1 LTIEREELNMVVLA
15 NTKQA
20 AAAKTSLAYLTVGA
34 LTIVWTVIW
43 YLYLRNNGAAQNTY
57 LWVYGF
63 LATGV
68 VLLIIGFAVGQ
79 IGRSAMPAETAPTAA
94 VTGVVPAATGMA
106 APVAAPTVAPAGQ
119 QNAAMP
125 PAGSGQQVVNKGTIP
140 PAAAA
145 PSQARRT

>member
-1 LTIEREELNMVVLA
+1 MVVIG

-20 AAAKTSLAYLTVGA
+20 AAAKTSLAYLTIGA
-34 LTIVWTVIW
+34 LTVVWTVIW
-43 YLYLRNNGAAQNTY
+43 YMYLKNNGATQNTY

-68 VLLIIGFAVGQ
+68 VLVLIGAGVGQ

-94 VTGVVPAATGMA
+94 VTGVVNTTPNAA
-106 APVAAPTVAPAGQ
+106 VAPAVQ
-119 QNAAMP
+119 PTAMP
-125 PAGSGQQVVNKGTIP
+125 PAGTGQQSVSVGTVP

-145 PSQARRT
+145 PSQARRM

>member
-1 LTIEREELNMVVLA
+1 MVVIA

-94 VTGVVPAATGMA
+94 VTGVVPAAGMA
-106 APVAAPTVAPAGQ
+106 APVAAAPAGQ
-119 QNAAMP
+119 ANAMP
-125 PAGSGQQVVNKGTIP
+125 PAGTGQQVVNKGTIP

-145 PSQARRT
+145 PSQAHRT

>member
-1 LTIEREELNMVVLA
+1 MVVLG

-20 AAAKTSLAYLTVGA
+20 AAAKTSLTYLTIGA
-34 LTIVWTVIW
+34 LVIVWTVIW
-43 YLYLRNNGAAQNTY
+43 YMYLKNNGAAQNTY

-94 VTGVVPAATGMA
+94 VTGVVPAATEQWRRSRTHYRA
-106 APVAAPTVAPAGQ
+106 TGQ
-119 QNAAMP
+119 ANAAMP
-125 PAGSGQQVVNKGTIP
+125 PAGSGQQVVNKGTVP

-145 PSQARRT
+145 PARRKA